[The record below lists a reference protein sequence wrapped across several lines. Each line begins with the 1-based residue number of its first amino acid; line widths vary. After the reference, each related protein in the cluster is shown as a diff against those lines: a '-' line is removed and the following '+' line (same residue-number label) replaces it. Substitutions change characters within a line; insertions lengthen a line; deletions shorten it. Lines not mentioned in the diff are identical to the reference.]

1 MGEENR
7 ATARER
13 CFRVDLGG
21 LSPEKLSGGTVRP
34 LPQAPW
40 QDGGAIETSP
50 AIHTATLRGVC
61 QGLSLP
67 PLL

>member
-7 ATARER
+7 ATAGER
-13 CFRVDLGG
+13 CFPVYLGACLQRSCLVA
-21 LSPEKLSGGTVRP
+21 LSTPCPR
-34 LPQAPW
+34 LP
-40 QDGGAIETSP
+40 GRKGEP
-50 AIHTATLRGVC
+50 AIHTAMLRGVC